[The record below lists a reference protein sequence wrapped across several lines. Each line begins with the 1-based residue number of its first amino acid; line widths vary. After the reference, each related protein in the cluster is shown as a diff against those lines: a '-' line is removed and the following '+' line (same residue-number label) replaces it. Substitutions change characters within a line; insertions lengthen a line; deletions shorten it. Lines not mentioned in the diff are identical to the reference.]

1 MGIIQ
6 QPQRTDT
13 HGAKTNKGCSDS
25 SWSGDVQGTARQ
37 LTTEATTQRHLQYL
51 WRSSQFSFVSCFGSH
66 PISRG
71 SREEVGRKTSMFSL
85 FLPKPFGA
93 GLQRQADMFDLQQ
106 ETRNSATQPEK
117 MEWSRTD
124 RRRNHIQ
131 NAKFRRISC
140 SRCRLQNH
148 SSSAPKQLVDG
159 RLCIR

>member
-1 MGIIQ
+1 MGYGLRLPRTHRGGEALGIIQ

-13 HGAKTNKGCSDS
+13 HGAKTNKGCRDS

-37 LTTEATTQRHLQYL
+37 LTAEATTQRHLQFL
-51 WRSSQFSFVSCFGSH
+51 PTSSQLSFVSCFGSH

-106 ETRNSATQPEK
+106 ETCNSATQPEK
-117 MEWSRTD
+117 MEWS
-124 RRRNHIQ
+124 
-131 NAKFRRISC
+131 RRISC

-148 SSSAPKQLVDG
+148 SSSAPKQ
-159 RLCIR
+159 